1 MRLPETPK
9 VLLIG
14 IVSRLTR
21 QKGFDFSLPAIA
33 KVLSEKIQFAILG
46 SGTRWIV
53 EDLTRLSEMNL
64 EKLQF
69 HEGFNE
75 ALAHRIE
82 AGRDFFLMPSLDEP
96 CGLNQMYS
104 LLRYASDLS
113 SRGRPLKY
121 GLGEGRIG

>member
-14 IVSRLTR
+14 IVSGLTE
-21 QKGFDFSLPAIA
+21 QKGFDFSLTAID

-53 EDLTRLSEMNL
+53 EYLTRLSEMNL

-69 HEGFNE
+69 HDGFNE
-75 ALAHRIE
+75 ALARHIE
-82 AGRDFFLMPSLDEP
+82 AGSNFFLMTSLDEP

-104 LLRYASDLS
+104 LH
-113 SRGRPLKY
+113 
-121 GLGEGRIG
+121 

>member
-1 MRLPETPK
+1 M
-9 VLLIG
+9 
-14 IVSRLTR
+14 
-21 QKGFDFSLPAIA
+21 
-33 KVLSEKIQFAILG
+33 
-46 SGTRWIV
+46 
-53 EDLTRLSEMNL
+53 SEMNL

-82 AGRDFFLMPSLDEP
+82 AGRDVFLMPSLDEP